1 MQIKV
6 TYYLE
11 VVSSWCYWAEP
22 AWDDLKSRYEH
33 VASFEWRIALM
44 DASGFP
50 KSRAQEDWFYRR
62 SGVLMR
68 SPVMLNGAWLEPG
81 RPEYLAPNL
90 LADAAKDFGV
100 TDDRVRRAL
109 AEAAVRR
116 GVKVGRWEL
125 AAPIA
130 ARAAGV
136 ETAKLLERAKAPDV
150 EKRVRATTAE
160 FHALQVTQRPTF
172 VIEDEIGD
180 RAVFSGLA
188 TVEPL
193 AAAIDAMVRDCE
205 GYATW
210 KAHFGEPPA
219 E

>member
-22 AWDDLKSRYEH
+22 AWDELKLRYGH

-44 DASGFP
+44 DGGGFP
-50 KSRAQEDWFYRR
+50 ASRAQEDWFYRR

-68 SPVMLNGAWLEPG
+68 SPVMLNGDWLEPG
-81 RPEYLAPNL
+81 RAEYEAPNF

-109 AEAAVRR
+109 AEAAMRR
-116 GVKVGRWEL
+116 GLKVGQWEVS
-125 AAPIA
+125 APIA

-136 ETAKLLERAKAPDV
+136 EMAELLERARSTEV
-150 EKRVRATTAE
+150 QQRVRATTAE
-160 FHALQVTQRPTF
+160 FHALQVAQRPTF
-172 VIEDEIGD
+172 VFDDEIGD

-188 TVEPL
+188 VIEPL
-193 AAAIDAMVRDCE
+193 AAAMDAMLRDCA
-205 GYATW
+205 GYAAW
-210 KAHFGEPPA
+210 KAHMGDPPTS
-219 E
+219 